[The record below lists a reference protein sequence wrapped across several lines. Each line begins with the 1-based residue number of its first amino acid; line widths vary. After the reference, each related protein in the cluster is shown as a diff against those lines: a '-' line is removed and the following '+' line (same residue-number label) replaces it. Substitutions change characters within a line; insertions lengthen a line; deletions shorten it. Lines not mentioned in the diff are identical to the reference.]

1 MDPSLT
7 AAGRVVFFLPG
18 RNPPGARVRGFAV
31 ARALEAA
38 GVACETRACHPSV
51 YGDTNLPLPWRRFRP
66 LFYPAA
72 LASRLGQLG
81 GLRDDDI
88 IYVYRP
94 MFEWPVLW
102 LERAVTRGRRAIFDF
117 DDAIYLNWF
126 GRPKLRG
133 MVKLVD
139 HVIAG
144 NRTLADVVAAPEKT
158 TIIPTV
164 IDVERFRPRPTR
176 PMRGSDVVVG
186 WTGTHGNYRQLA
198 IAKDGIARALERT
211 GARFLAIADRPPPR
225 SLAALRPEYLPW
237 NPDTEVDDLAR
248 IDIGVMPLPDE
259 PYARGKCAFKLL
271 QYMAL
276 GRPGV
281 ASPVGANSE
290 VVTDGVDGFLASD
303 QSAWEETLVR
313 LIGDPAL
320 RERVGAAGRA
330 RVEAAYSLPA
340 VLPRY
345 LEVIERLRSGP
356 PRAR

>member
-1 MDPSLT
+1 MDRRLS
-7 AAGRVVFFLPG
+7 AEGRVVFFLPG
-18 RNPPGARVRGFAV
+18 RDAPGARVRGFAI
-31 ARALEAA
+31 ARALETA
-38 GVACETRACHPSV
+38 GVRCETRACHPSV
-51 YGDTNLPLPWRRFRP
+51 YGDTRLPLPWRRFRP

-94 MFEWPVLW
+94 MFEWPFLW
-102 LERAVTRGRRAIFDF
+102 LERAVTRGRRSVFDF
-117 DDAIYLNWF
+117 DDAIYLNLF
-126 GRPKLRG
+126 GRSKIRS
-133 MVKLVD
+133 MVDLVD
-139 HVIAG
+139 HVVAG
-144 NRTLADVVAAPEKT
+144 NRTLADFVAAPAKT

-164 IDVERFRPRPTR
+164 IDIDRFRPQPTR
-176 PMRGSDVVVG
+176 QTRGADVVVG

-198 IAKDGIARALERT
+198 VAKEGIARALERT

-225 SLAALRPEYLPW
+225 SLASLRPEYIPW
-237 NPDTEVDDLAR
+237 NPDTEVEDLAR

-281 ASPVGANSE
+281 ASAVGANAE
-290 VVTDGVDGFLASD
+290 VVTDRVDGFLPPD
-303 QSAWEETLVR
+303 RSAWESALVE

-320 RERVGAAGRA
+320 RASVGAAGRA
-330 RVEAAYSLPA
+330 RVETAYSLQA

-345 LEVIERLRSGP
+345 LEIIERLR
-356 PRAR
+356 RASHD